1 MDVSAIKQ
9 QMTNI
14 EDRFPNAAPA
24 DIKPTGTEST
34 FTATLTLPEGVAASK
49 DLGAD
54 QVTATGLGD
63 LFEVRSATASGQT
76 VTVTFGL
83 KRAYASYEELR
94 AAVGTTG
101 SQGASRMVAKSS
113 IADQITLEVPGF
125 SLDGGAVGNGD
136 ELAVI
141 GTVAGTFTLVAN
153 TTADNA
159 IRFNTSWNGA
169 QVADGRDFRAKDG
182 TTIQQ
187 TILVKKPL
195 ETSLPA
201 DMLVYVQPTNAT
213 EAQRRQVG
221 LDTTDMAPA
230 GAQQGDR
237 INLTGTIDAKTVK
250 TQMAGIEAQFGNPAD
265 LASIRLS
272 DVSSEFTATFT
283 VPEGLTLSSGLSKDA
298 VIPTGFADTFSVS
311 KVTPA
316 ADGRSVAVTLAL
328 KDGITNYQQL
338 RDAVNLLAD
347 TMELTVPDI
356 AVDEDVVDG
365 STFTMVGT
373 VGGTFDAVATSAA
386 GTEKDF
392 SFIWTGP
399 QTEAVK
405 DKPADDLSAIQLTLA
420 TPNPTDL
427 DLPSDILS
435 GTNTEHAEIYPVFAG
450 TGIDLTGAFK
460 IGGIKQQMEAIED
473 QFGNPDG
480 SSIAADVRGFGF
492 TATMTLP
499 DGMTLPADLTKEAVT
514 DATEGLAKSSRPPA

>member
-1 MDVSAIKQ
+1 M
-9 QMTNI
+9 
-14 EDRFPNAAPA
+14 
-24 DIKPTGTEST
+24 
-34 FTATLTLPEGVAASK
+34 
-49 DLGAD
+49 
-54 QVTATGLGD
+54 
-63 LFEVRSATASGQT
+63 RSATASGQT

-101 SQGASRMVAKSS
+101 SQGASRMVAKSP
-113 IADQITLEVPGF
+113 IADQVTLEVPGF

-136 ELAVI
+136 ELAVT
-141 GTVAGTFTLVAN
+141 GTVAGTFTSVAN

-159 IRFNTSWNGA
+159 IRFSTSWNGA

-221 LDTTDMAPA
+221 LDTTDMVPA
-230 GAQQGDR
+230 GVRQGDR

-250 TQMAGIEAQFGNPAD
+250 TQMTGIEAQFDNPAD
-265 LASIRLS
+265 LASIKLS

-283 VPEGLTLSSGLSKDA
+283 VSEGLTLSSGLSKVA

-328 KDGITNYQQL
+328 KGGITNYQQL

-347 TMELTVPDI
+347 TMELTVPGI

-365 STFTMVGT
+365 TTFTMVGT
-373 VGGTFDAVATSAA
+373 VGGTFDAVVTSAA

-480 SSIAADVRGFGF
+480 SSIAADVR
-492 TATMTLP
+492 ASASLP
-499 DGMTLPADLTKEAVT
+499 
-514 DATEGLAKSSRPPA
+514 R